1 MGEDRPRRGD
11 QESFRIMKKQ
21 YRQTLLVTLIVVLG
35 VLFDQVVKMLVVS
48 HFDLY
53 DDWAIT
59 PWFHICYILNDGMA
73 FGMEWFNKLA
83 LTLFRIVAVG
93 ALGWYLHHL
102 IWRKPART
110 SFIATIAFVTAGAL
124 GNILDCV
131 FYGKLFQGGE
141 WMYGKVVDMLYFP
154 LIHDS
159 AGNVLFFR
167 PVFNVADSYITCA
180 VIVILLFFVKD
191 LNASLENKEE

>member
-1 MGEDRPRRGD
+1 
-11 QESFRIMKKQ
+11 MKKQ

-35 VLFDQVVKMLVVS
+35 VLLDQVVKMLVVS

-83 LTLFRIVAVG
+83 LTFFRIVAVG
-93 ALGWYLHHL
+93 ALGWYLHYL

-131 FYGKLFQGGE
+131 FYGKLFQGSE

>member
-1 MGEDRPRRGD
+1 
-11 QESFRIMKKQ
+11 MKKQ

-35 VLFDQVVKMLVVS
+35 VLLDQVVKMLVVS